1 MVTIKAKGPV
11 RARRTKREKGGT
23 MAGVTLRTHP
33 SRVTAMMMAIIAT
46 KTQRMSSDERIEY

>member
-11 RARRTKREKGGT
+11 RARRTKGEKGGT

-33 SRVTAMMMAIIAT
+33 SRVTAMTMVTTAT
-46 KTQRMSSDERIEY
+46 KTQWMSSDERIVY